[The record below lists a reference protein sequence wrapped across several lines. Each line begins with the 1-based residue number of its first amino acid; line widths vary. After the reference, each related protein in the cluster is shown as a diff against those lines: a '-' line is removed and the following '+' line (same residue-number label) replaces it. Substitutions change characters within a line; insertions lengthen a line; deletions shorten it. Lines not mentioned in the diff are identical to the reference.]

1 MAKLLEEIK
10 KSSSIW
16 MKQQEQGIAYFS
28 WQAGY
33 GIFSLGQSQLPAL
46 LQYIDNQEEHHR
58 TRTFKEE
65 LLELLEKYG
74 VEYDEKYLWD

>member
-1 MAKLLEEIK
+1 LLE
-10 KSSSIW
+10 
-16 MKQQEQGIAYFS
+16 
-28 WQAGY
+28 
-33 GIFSLGQSQLPAL
+33 
-46 LQYIDNQEEHHR
+46 YIDNQEEHHL